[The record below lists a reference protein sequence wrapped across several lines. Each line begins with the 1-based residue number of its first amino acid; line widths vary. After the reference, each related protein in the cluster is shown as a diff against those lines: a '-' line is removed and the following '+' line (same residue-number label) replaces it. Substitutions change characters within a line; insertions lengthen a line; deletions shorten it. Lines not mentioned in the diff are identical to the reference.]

1 MTVDDD
7 EARRLLNAE
16 RDRLTAL
23 LRDEA
28 ESVRGQQV
36 RDDAGAA
43 DAAKEVLDREIER
56 SELIRVHEEL
66 REVEAALE
74 RVDNGT
80 YGVSEVSGEPIPD
93 ERLRAVPTA
102 RRLVSEQELADNQAR
117 ASIPDNPDLRH

>member
-7 EARRLLNAE
+7 EARRLLHAE

-28 ESVRGQQV
+28 EAVRGQQE

-43 DAAKEVLDREIER
+43 DAAKEVLDRELDR
-56 SELIRVHEEL
+56 SEMIRVHEEL

-93 ERLRAVPTA
+93 DRLRAVPTA
-102 RRLVSEQELADNQAR
+102 RRLVSEQQLVDNQAR
-117 ASIPDNPDLRH
+117 ASVPDNPDLHR